1 MPSLF
6 KTSLLILL
14 CILGKCVF
22 ANDSLKLALNSA
34 LNDTTKL
41 ATLIELVHDRSITSE
56 EKLRFVNQL
65 LQQIP
70 RIKDAQWQGRAYATV
85 ALFHKK
91 NRNFREAIDFNWLA
105 IKNLTRAK
113 DSLRLGATY
122 ANLGIVFKN
131 TAQYDSALS
140 MHLRGLEIREK
151 IGDSSGIANS
161 EHGIAGIYYSLERYE
176 QSEKGFEKV
185 VEISKKLNKK
195 SLLASSLSDLGL
207 IAYKTSKYQKAI
219 RLFKEAGK
227 LYSELTD
234 DEGSAFVE
242 NNLGLIYMALNDY
255 ASAESAFLT
264 SLKLKEKLGQGVGIV
279 NSQFNLGECAI
290 LQDKP
295 KVAKKWL
302 LKALQGSYEQD
313 YKNARLAILKN
324 MAKVESQLSNHTL
337 AFQFQL
343 HATELSDS
351 ILNQQMSEALA
362 DAETK
367 YEAEKAK
374 RLLSEK
380 ESLLNKSLIKTK
392 ELEKSRII
400 ITSLLAGSFVLLAII
415 LILVRIRYRLRV
427 SELEK
432 TQLKE
437 QHLAVLEAEENE
449 RNRIGRELH
458 DGLGQQLAALRL
470 KLGLL
475 ANGNSGWLTEK
486 LEELMELTAQAAQE
500 TRNLSH
506 QMLPNSLLRMGLA
519 TAARDFLSRLGNEN
533 LKIHFEVIG
542 LKERLEHNIELAI
555 YRVLQEAV
563 SNILKHSQASSVN
576 IQLIRHPEEIS
587 LIIEDNGCGFQ
598 IENFT
603 GIGIKNMELRIRS
616 VGGSFSIDS
625 QPEHGATID
634 IHIPIA

>member
-1 MPSLF
+1 M
-6 KTSLLILL
+6 
-14 CILGKCVF
+14 LGKSVS

-34 LNDTTKL
+34 ITDTSRL
-41 ATLIELVHDRSITSE
+41 ATLIELINDRTVTPE
-56 EKLRFVNQL
+56 EKLHFVDQV
-65 LQQIP
+65 LQQIA
-70 RIKDAQWQGRAYATV
+70 RIKDPQWQGRAYATI
-85 ALFHKK
+85 ALYHKK
-91 NRNFREAIDFNWLA
+91 NRNFREAIDYNWLA
-105 IKNLTRAK
+105 IKNLTLAK
-113 DSLRLGATY
+113 DSIRLGATY

-176 QSEKGFEKV
+176 QSAKSLEKV
-185 VEISKKLNKK
+185 IEISKKLSKK
-195 SLLASSLSDLGL
+195 SLIASSLSDLGL
-207 IAYKTSKYQKAI
+207 IAYKTSKYKKAI
-219 RLFKEAGK
+219 SFFTEAGK
-227 LYSELTD
+227 LYSELND
-234 DEGSAFVE
+234 EEGSAFIE
-242 NNLGLIYMALNDY
+242 NNLGLIYMALSDY
-255 ASAESAFLT
+255 TSAETAFQN
-264 SLKLKEKLGQGVGIV
+264 SLKLKEKLGNAVGIV
-279 NSQFNLGECAI
+279 NSQFNLGECAM
-290 LQDKP
+290 LQGKP
-295 KVAKKWL
+295 KVAKSWL
-302 LKALQGSYEQD
+302 QKALKGSYEQD
-313 YKNARLAILKN
+313 YKKARLAILKN
-324 MAKVESQLSNHTL
+324 MAKVESQLGNLTL
-337 AFQFQL
+337 AYQFQL
-343 HATELSDS
+343 QATELSDS
-351 ILNQQMSEALA
+351 ILNQQMNEALA

-367 YEAEKAK
+367 YEAEKNK

-380 ESLLNKSLIKTK
+380 ESLLNKSLLKTK
-392 ELEKSRII
+392 DLEKSRFI
-400 ITSLLAGSFVLLAII
+400 ITSLLVGSFFLLVVSLII
-415 LILVRIRYRLRV
+415 VRIRHRLRV
-427 SELEK
+427 NELEK
-432 TQLKE
+432 TQIKE
-437 QHLAVLEAEENE
+437 QHFAVLEAEENE
-449 RNRIGRELH
+449 RNRLGRELH

-475 ANGNSGWLTEK
+475 ANGNNGWLAEK

-519 TAARDFLSRLGNEN
+519 SAARDFLSRLGNEN

-576 IQLIRHPEEIS
+576 IQLIRHPDEIS
-587 LIIEDNGCGFQ
+587 LIIEDNGRGFQ
-598 IENFT
+598 KENFT

-625 QPEHGATID
+625 QPDHGATID

>member
-1 MPSLF
+1 MPSLY
-6 KTSLLILL
+6 KCSLLILL
-14 CILGKCVF
+14 CILGKCVS

-34 LNDTTKL
+34 INDTSRL
-41 ATLIELVHDRSITSE
+41 STLIELVHDRTVTPE
-56 EKLRFVNQL
+56 EKPRFVNQL
-65 LQQIP
+65 LQQIKG
-70 RIKDAQWQGRAYATV
+70 IKDPLWHGRAYATV
-85 ALFHKK
+85 ALYHKK
-91 NRNFREAIDFNWLA
+91 NRNFREAIDYNWLA
-105 IKNLTRAK
+105 IKNLTLAK

-161 EHGIAGIYYSLERYE
+161 AHGIAGIYYSLERYE
-176 QSEKGFEKV
+176 QSEKSLEKV
-185 VEISKKLNKK
+185 IEISKKLGKK

-207 IAYKTSKYQKAI
+207 ISYKTSKYKKGI
-219 RLFKEAGK
+219 SYFKEAGE
-227 LYSELTD
+227 LFSELND
-234 DEGSAFVE
+234 EEGSAFVE
-242 NNLGLIYMALNDY
+242 NNLGLIYMALSDY
-255 ASAESAFLT
+255 ALAETAFLN
-264 SLKLKEKLGQGVGIV
+264 SLKLKEKLGQAVGIV

-290 LQDKP
+290 LQGKP
-295 KVAKKWL
+295 KEAKKWL
-302 LKALQGSYEQD
+302 QKALIGSYEQD
-313 YKNARLAILKN
+313 YRKARLSILKN
-324 MAKVESQLSNHTL
+324 MAKVESQLGNLTL
-337 AFQFQL
+337 AYQFQL

-351 ILNQQMSEALA
+351 ILNQQMNEAVA
-362 DAETK
+362 EAETK
-367 YEAEKAK
+367 YEAEKNK

-380 ESLLNKSLIKTK
+380 QSLLNKTLFKAS
-392 ELEKSRII
+392 ELEKSRLIL
-400 ITSLLAGSFVLLAII
+400 TSLLAASFVLIVI
-415 LILVRIRYRLRV
+415 GLILVRIRHRLRI

-432 TQLKE
+432 SQLKD

-475 ANGNSGWLTEK
+475 ANGNIGWLAEK

-519 TAARDFLSRLGNEN
+519 TAARDFLSSLGNEN

-542 LKERLEHNIELAI
+542 LKERLDHNIELAI

-576 IQLIRHPEEIS
+576 IQLIRHPDEIS
-587 LIIEDNGCGFQ
+587 LIIEDNGRGFQ
-598 IENFT
+598 SDNFN

-616 VGGSFSIDS
+616 VGGTFTIDS

-634 IHIPIA
+634 IHIPIS